1 MFKISEDRQTVR
13 TRQGEL
19 EQEQE
24 QDLEFPFE
32 VEAVELIVGELLFC
46 FAAPI
51 FAANK
56 THLNYTF
63 NFEPSFAATKRR
75 HL

>member
-19 EQEQE
+19 EQE